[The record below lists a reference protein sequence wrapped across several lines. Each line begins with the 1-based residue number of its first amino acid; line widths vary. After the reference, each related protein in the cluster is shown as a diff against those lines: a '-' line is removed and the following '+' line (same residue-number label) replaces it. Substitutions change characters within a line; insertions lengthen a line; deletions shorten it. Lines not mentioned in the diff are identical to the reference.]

1 MKGKFLVGLQF
12 FLLGALFLSQSVGER
27 ELWISV
33 LCVLMAILALTLL
46 LRGFRDLGDALTPLP
61 ESKSGATLVTTG
73 IYSSIRHPIYS
84 SLFLLS
90 SSVLLWKRSLPS
102 MIISVCLVALLIY
115 KAKYEDSL
123 LKAKF
128 PEAEK
133 YQNSIP
139 PFIPRLRKR
148 GK

>member
-1 MKGKFLVGLQF
+1 MRGKVLVGFQ
-12 FLLGALFLSQSVGER
+12 FLLLGLLFFSNSSGAR
-27 ELWISV
+27 ELWQSLVSI
-33 LCVLMAILALTLL
+33 LMLL
-46 LRGFRDLGDALTPLP
+46 LAIFVLVRGFRDLGDALTPLP
-61 ESKSGATLVTTG
+61 ESKSGASLVTTG

-90 SSVLLWKRSLPS
+90 GSVLLWKRSLS
-102 MIISVCLVALLIY
+102 STIISFCLFALLIY

-123 LKAKF
+123 LRAKF
-128 PEAEK
+128 SEAEK

-148 GK
+148 NK